1 MRLWEGGK
9 KFTVEEGGQK
19 GKTERE
25 RQQIRQPGFLE
36 SVLD

>member
-9 KFTVEEGGQK
+9 KFRVEEGGQK